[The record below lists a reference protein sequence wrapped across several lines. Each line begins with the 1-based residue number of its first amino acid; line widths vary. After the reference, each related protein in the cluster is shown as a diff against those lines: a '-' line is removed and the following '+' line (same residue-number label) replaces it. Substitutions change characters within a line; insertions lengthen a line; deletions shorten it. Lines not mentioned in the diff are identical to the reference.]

1 MTMSSTSVERNSAR
15 LQRYSTR
22 MTPLPRRILWMGEST
37 VAFGSGR
44 GFAMGAD
51 MSAEDKLASFAAFDA
66 VAAKD
71 SDLDNGMPWPR
82 EGGHSFAQG
91 QGKINDAA
99 GLRKICGGTHRTTVK
114 VPGLTD
120 DNSAST

>member
-1 MTMSSTSVERNSAR
+1 MEWG
-15 LQRYSTR
+15 
-22 MTPLPRRILWMGEST
+22 IT
-37 VAFGSGR
+37 VR
-44 GFAMGAD
+44 PD
-51 MSAEDKLASFAAFDA
+51 MSAEHKLAGFTPFDA

-120 DNSAST
+120 DNSASTLGINGRVSVKRLLGASSTMTAI